1 MRAAIAG
8 GGTGGHLFPGIA
20 LANALKHREPGS
32 EILFIGTSRLLDQ
45 QALQGQNFQLAALA
59 SGALKGRGPGARLRA
74 LCSQPRAI
82 WQARRL
88 LRQFRPDLVFGVG
101 GYVTG
106 PVLVAAKTLG
116 VPTAIHEQNSVPGLA
131 NRLAGH
137 FVDRICISLPCRP
150 AFPAGKT
157 VQTGNPVRA
166 EIVAAARS
174 GRRVRSAAEPLHLL
188 VLGGSQG
195 AHAVN
200 ELLLAALML
209 LHRQGLGMRV
219 QHQSGQADAERLR
232 AGYAAAG
239 IEAQVTPFITDMAAA
254 YAAADLAVSRAGA
267 TTLAEL
273 ALMGLPAILV
283 PYPYAADD
291 HQAINAAY
299 YADGHAALVFR
310 EHELSPERLAA
321 CLQDFVADRGR
332 LHEMGRAMRALA
344 RPDAAERLVDECLLL
359 AAKGH

>member
-1 MRAAIAG
+1 M
-8 GGTGGHLFPGIA
+8 
-20 LANALKHREPGS
+20 
-32 EILFIGTSRLLDQ
+32 
-45 QALQGQNFQLAALA
+45 
-59 SGALKGRGPGARLRA
+59 
-74 LCSQPRAI
+74 
-82 WQARRL
+82 
-88 LRQFRPDLVFGVG
+88 
-101 GYVTG
+101 
-106 PVLVAAKTLG
+106 
-116 VPTAIHEQNSVPGLA
+116 
-131 NRLAGH
+131 
-137 FVDRICISLPCRP
+137 
-150 AFPAGKT
+150 
-157 VQTGNPVRA
+157 QTGNPVRA

-209 LHRQGLGMRV
+209 LHRQGLGIRV

-239 IEAQVTPFITDMAAA
+239 IEAQVTPFIMDMAAA

-299 YADGHAALVFR
+299 YA
-310 EHELSPERLAA
+310 A
-321 CLQDFVADRGR
+321 CLQDFVAERGR
-332 LHEMGRAMRALA
+332 LYEMGRAMRALA